1 MAHFGTM
8 NTSIGI
14 AKRDRMR
21 LEVSA
26 LLIVKDKFVT
36 LWITNLKFGEL
47 LGRLNSREVSSV
59 DVTTAFLDAIE
70 TRDKQINA
78 FLHVDRAGAI
88 KQAEAVDQKR
98 AAGETVGLLAGL
110 PVAVKD
116 VVCAQG
122 QPTTCGSRMLKN
134 YLPPYDSHAIS
145 QLRKAD
151 AVLIGRTN
159 MDEYAMG
166 SSGENSAYGP
176 TRNPWDTERIPG
188 GSSSGSAAAVA
199 ARMSPLA
206 LGSDTGGSIR
216 QPAGLCGI
224 VGLKPTYGRVSR
236 YGLVAYASSL
246 DQIGPF
252 ATDVQGVAALLE
264 AISGHVARDSTS
276 VRQPVPAYSQSYDQ
290 PLEGLKIGVPVE
302 HFAEGLD
309 PEIEKS
315 VRDAL
320 ELYRS
325 LGAELKEIHLPH
337 SKYAIATY
345 YLVATSEASSN
356 LARYDGVHYG
366 HRTEKS
372 VDGLVDMYESSRGEG
387 FGDEVKRRIMLGVF
401 SLSAGYA
408 DKFYTKALQVRRLIR
423 SDFDAAFEG
432 VDVIAGPV
440 TPTPA
445 FKLGEKTSDPLAM
458 YLSDIYTIS
467 ANLAGLPG
475 ISIPCGLTS
484 TNLPIGLQL
493 LAPPFEEERLLRAA
507 RMFER
512 ATDWHEKAPAI
523 TS

>member
-1 MAHFGTM
+1 MTDSF
-8 NTSIGI
+8 S
-14 AKRDRMR
+14 
-21 LEVSA
+21 
-26 LLIVKDKFVT
+26 
-36 LWITNLKFGEL
+36 NLTFAEL
-47 LGRLNSREVSSV
+47 LERLNSREISSV
-59 DVTTAFLDAIE
+59 ELTRSYLAAIDRSNE
-70 TRDKQINA
+70 RVNA
-78 FLHVDRAGAI
+78 FLHVNPQWTLQ
-88 KQAEAVDQKR
+88 QAEAVDQKR
-98 AAGETVGLLAGL
+98 KSGQPVGPLAGI

-116 VVCAQG
+116 VLCTKG
-122 QPTTCGSRMLKN
+122 QPTTCGSRMLKK
-134 YLPPYDSHAIS
+134 YVPPYDAHAIAK
-145 QLRKAD
+145 LRQAD

-159 MDEYAMG
+159 MDEFAMG

-199 ARMSPLA
+199 ARMAPLA

-224 VGLKPTYGRVSR
+224 IGMKPTYGRVSR

-252 ATDVQGVAALLE
+252 ATDVQGIACLLE
-264 AISGHVARDSTS
+264 AISGHDARDSTS
-276 VRQPVPAYSQSYDQ
+276 VNQPVPAYSKSYDQ
-290 PLEGLKIGVPVE
+290 PLQGLRIGVPAE
-302 HFAEGLD
+302 HFGEGLD
-309 PEIEKS
+309 PEIERAI
-315 VRDAL
+315 RDAL
-320 ELYRS
+320 AVYQS

-337 SKYAIATY
+337 SKYAIASY

-366 HRTEKS
+366 HRSEAAGN
-372 VDGLVDMYESSRGEG
+372 DLIEMYEASRGEG

-423 SDFDAAFEG
+423 GDFDAAFQQ

-445 FKLGEKTSDPLAM
+445 FKLGEKLSDPLSM

-467 ANLAGLPG
+467 ANLAGIPG
-475 ISIPCGLTS
+475 LSLPCGFTS
-484 TNLPIGLQL
+484 SNLPIGLQI
-493 LAPPFEEERLLRAA
+493 LAPPFEEERLLRTA
-507 RMFER
+507 RMYER
-512 ATDWHEKAPAI
+512 QTDWHRKSPSLAQG
-523 TS
+523 